1 MTRTDLENNGWDSLT
16 YSYQPHEAWML
27 RNCVNQLKKGKR
39 EHFVLVN
46 EDQSSEVF
54 IRNTPQPHENPT

>member
-1 MTRTDLENNGWDSLT
+1 
-16 YSYQPHEAWML
+16 ML